1 MHVDILRSYTAVVM
15 FIYTGEKMMIVI
27 IIIVIILIKR
37 NSTFVLVFA
46 HTHAHIILII
56 YIYERI
62 IYTYIIY
69 NTLAF
74 KYTGCVCCLQEE
86 GGRLL
91 KYNIKA
97 RRPYPLNFTT
107 WVRRRVVADN

>member
-1 MHVDILRSYTAVVM
+1 MHVDILRPHIAVVGVY
-15 FIYTGEKMMIVI
+15 IYTGEKMIV
-27 IIIVIILIKR
+27 IIVIILIKR

-46 HTHAHIILII
+46 HTHAHPTHCIC
-56 YIYERI
+56 
-62 IYTYIIY
+62 
-69 NTLAF
+69 TLAF

-86 GGRLL
+86 GGGLL

-97 RRPYPLNFTT
+97 RRPHPLNFTT